1 MKIFNLAVLVSA
13 ATALSIESKLTNTA
27 ASKGKVAAQDDSL
40 FGVYNKGDKQIMCNY
55 WKADSAE
62 ATCYDIMGVEYP
74 TSGCKFV
81 EDILECDPSTAL

>member
-40 FGVYNKGDKQIMCNY
+40 FGLYNEG
-55 WKADSAE
+55 AE
-62 ATCYDIMGVEYP
+62 
-74 TSGCKFV
+74 
-81 EDILECDPSTAL
+81 